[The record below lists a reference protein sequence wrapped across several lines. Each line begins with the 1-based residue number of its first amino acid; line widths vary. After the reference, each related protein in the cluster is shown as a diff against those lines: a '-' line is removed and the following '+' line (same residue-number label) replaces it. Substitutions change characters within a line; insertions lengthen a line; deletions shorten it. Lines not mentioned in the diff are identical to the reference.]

1 MLVGVVKAAHTIHEP
16 KQVSIPIMS
25 RNIIRT
31 GDEIGVAGAGE
42 IMTVVNAAE
51 WLIDV
56 KPGSH
61 QGTNQVPRGVNAIP
75 L

>member
-1 MLVGVVKAAHTIHEP
+1 
-16 KQVSIPIMS
+16 MS

-42 IMTVVNAAE
+42 IVAVVNAAE
-51 WLIDV
+51 WLIDA
-56 KPGSH
+56 KLGPH
-61 QGTNQVPRGVNAIP
+61 QGANQIPRGINAIP